1 MRKDCRAN
9 FVNLKSLIMKTNFSL
24 LFYMKKQKNYLSGSA
39 PIYLRITVA
48 GKRSEIATGR
58 VCEPKQWS
66 SRTGRLRG
74 TKEDIKSLNAYL
86 DNLQAMV
93 YQAHKLLSLA
103 GVAITA
109 QSIKNK
115 FAGKQEQAHTL
126 LEAVKE
132 HNAKMKALVGI
143 EYAIGTLKRFEVLE
157 RHLKA
162 FMQEKYKIADI
173 SLKKIDHAFISDFE
187 FYLRTENSC
196 ANNTAIRY
204 LKNFGKIIR
213 ICISLKWMDA
223 DPMLGYKLKSKP
235 VERPF
240 LTEDELQRIAEKQFS
255 SQRLLQVRDV
265 FLFCCFTGLAY
276 ADAQKLKLSDI
287 SKGIDGNRWIFT
299 HRKKT
304 GTRSAIP
311 LLPTATMILDRYR
324 ENAYCINQDKAM
336 PVASNQKM
344 NEYLKE
350 IATLC
355 EIDKPLSSH
364 IARHTFATTV
374 TLLNG
379 VPIETVSKMMGHTSI
394 RTTQIYAK
402 ILDIKVSE
410 DMALLRDK
418 FQQAI

>member
-1 MRKDCRAN
+1 
-9 FVNLKSLIMKTNFSL
+9 MKTNFSL
-24 LFYMKKQKNYLSGSA
+24 LFYMKKQKNYLSGDA
-39 PIYLRITVA
+39 PIYLRITVG
-48 GKRSEIATGR
+48 GKRSEITTGR
-58 VCEPKQWS
+58 VCEPKQWNS
-66 SRTGRLRG
+66 KSGRLNG
-74 TKEDIKSLNAYL
+74 TKDDVKIFNGYL

-93 YQAHKLLSLA
+93 YRAHKLLTEA
-103 GVAITA
+103 GLEITA
-109 QSIKNK
+109 ESIKNK
-115 FAGKQEQAHTL
+115 FSGKEEKTNTL
-126 LEAVKE
+126 LEAVKD
-132 HNAKMKALVGI
+132 HNAKMKALVGK
-143 EYAIGTLKRFEVLE
+143 EYALGTLKRFEVME
-157 RHLKA
+157 RHLSA
-162 FMQEKYKIADI
+162 FMLQKYNIADI
-173 SLKKIDHAFISDFE
+173 SIKKIDHAFISDFE

-255 SQRLLQVRDV
+255 TERLLRVRDV

-276 ADAQKLKLSDI
+276 ADVHKLKLSDV

-299 HRKKT
+299 NRKKT

-311 LLPTATMILDRYR
+311 LLPNAIAILDRYS

-336 PVASNQKM
+336 PVSSNQKM

-364 IARHTFATTV
+364 VARHTFATTI

-379 VPIETVSKMMGHTSI
+379 VPIESVSKMLGHTSI

-402 ILDIKVSE
+402 VLDIKVSA
-410 DMALLRDK
+410 DMALLRGK
-418 FQQAI
+418 YRSAI